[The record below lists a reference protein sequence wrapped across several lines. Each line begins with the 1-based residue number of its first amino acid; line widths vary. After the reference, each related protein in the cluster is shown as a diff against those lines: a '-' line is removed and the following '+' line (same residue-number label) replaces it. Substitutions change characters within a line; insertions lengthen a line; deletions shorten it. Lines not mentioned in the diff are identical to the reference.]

1 MSTTA
6 PDLKGVKPGTVKK
19 IRVVGLDYR
28 AKGTVALGLHPWGG
42 HQTSPCAINN
52 GSYDVKHVLGT
63 VDVEEDGSC
72 CFECPSRVPVY
83 FQMLDEKGRMVQNMR
98 SWTMVLPGESFACV
112 GCHEH
117 KNSTYMD
124 RPPGYDRVEED
135 SRRRSGRSSRKA
147 TNRSRRWNVF

>member
-1 MSTTA
+1 MQ
-6 PDLKGVKPGTVKK
+6 PGTVKR

-83 FQMLDEKGRMVQNMR
+83 FQMLDDTRPHGAEHAQLDDGPARRDRLRASAVTR
-98 SWTMVLPGESFACV
+98 TSAVPTWT
-112 GCHEH
+112 
-117 KNSTYMD
+117 
-124 RPPGYDRVEED
+124 
-135 SRRRSGRSSRKA
+135 A
-147 TNRSRRWNVF
+147 TR